1 MSVEPNALRENFTN
15 QLETAISEIK
25 NLETQVMAK
34 RELALKLKGALEAL
48 DLVDPPAE
56 TEEVVEAEPV
66 AAE

>member
-1 MSVEPNALRENFTN
+1 MSVEPSALRENFTT

-25 NLETQVMAK
+25 NLEAQVVAK

-56 TEEVVEAEPV
+56 TEEPVEEEPV